1 MKNVANFILFQ
12 AGWFACVSAAA
23 QGRMWLGPLAVLAVV
38 TVHLFLIARPTE
50 RRWELRYILVV
61 GLVGM
66 LADTGL
72 GLLGAMRY
80 PTSEAVWSLAL
91 VPPWITALW
100 VLFATL
106 PHHSLGW
113 LRTRPYLAAGL
124 GALGG
129 PLSYLAGTRLGAV
142 AAGDQP
148 LLTWGALSIEYAL
161 VTPLLLRLA
170 RTGQ

>member
-1 MKNVANFILFQ
+1 
-12 AGWFACVSAAA
+12 
-23 QGRMWLGPLAVLAVV
+23 MWLGPLAVLAVV
-38 TVHLFLIARPTE
+38 TLHLFFVVRPTE
-50 RRWELRYILVV
+50 RRWELGYILVV

-72 GLLGAMRY
+72 GVVGATRY

-91 VPPWITALW
+91 VPPWITGLW

-106 PHHSLGW
+106 PHHSLDW
-113 LRTRPYLAAGL
+113 LRGRPLLAAGL

-129 PLSYLAGTRLGAV
+129 PLSYLAGTRFGAV
-142 AAGDQP
+142 AVGDEP
-148 LLTWGALSIEYAL
+148 LLTLGALAIEYAL

-170 RTGQ
+170 RWSQ